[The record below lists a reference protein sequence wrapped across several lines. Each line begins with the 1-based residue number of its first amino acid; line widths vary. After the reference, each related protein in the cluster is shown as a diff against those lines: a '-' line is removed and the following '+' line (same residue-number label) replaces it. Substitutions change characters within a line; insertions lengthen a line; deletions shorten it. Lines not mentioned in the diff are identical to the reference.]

1 MPKIFKEEDR
11 NIIRDKLV
19 QNGLE
24 SLSKKGYKATSIEEV
39 ARKTGI
45 AKGTFYNFFPSKE
58 EFFYEV
64 MIFIR
69 DSRRNE
75 LNNFFTSKKTLKRE
89 DIVNFLCSYVQEK
102 NVHHYFSAEELKLIF
117 RRIPDQQMK
126 ANSDSINFADVL
138 LTENSIVNSNVNFEI
153 VINMINIMAEFAFD
167 REQLS
172 VGSKEETIGFMA
184 ESLTSYILG
193 EGGIL

>member
-11 NIIRDKLV
+11 NIIREKLV

-39 ARKTGI
+39 ARNTGI

-64 MIFIR
+64 MISIR
-69 DSRRNE
+69 ETRRNE
-75 LNNFFTSKKTLKRE
+75 LHDFFTQLKSRDRE
-89 DIVNFLCSYVQEK
+89 AIVNFLCSYVQEK

-117 RRIPDQQMK
+117 RRVPDQQIK
-126 ANSDSINFADVL
+126 ANTDSIKFADEL
-138 LTENSIVNSNVNFEI
+138 LVGNNIVSSNVNFEI

-172 VGSKEETIGFMA
+172 VGSKEETIRLMS
-184 ESLTSYILG
+184 ESLTSYIFG
-193 EGGIL
+193 